1 MAERCRGH
9 HGRLRWSQGGEPR
22 SPAPDTSRCDDGP
35 GGSGCRTTFA
45 WEFVRAPF
53 VTAGLRRSVAV
64 STRRGSCL
72 GEEAHC
78 SLRVPPRSSL
88 QSCRAVRSVA
98 WLSSLRS
105 SRGQRAVSAR
115 SARGQRTVS
124 ARSARGQCAVSAR
137 PECAVSARPECAAV
151 ASGFDHCR
159 VAFRATRSFSCGRK
173 GVGVSSARFFC
184 PSLHLPFPAGLG
196 WTFHW
201 ARLSAQRGAAR
212 RFAAR

>member
-9 HGRLRWSQGGEPR
+9 HGRLRWSQGGVPR

-98 WLSSLRS
+98 WSSSLRS

-115 SARGQRTVS
+115 SARGQR
-124 ARSARGQCAVSAR
+124 
-137 PECAVSARPECAAV
+137 AVSARPECAAV